1 MYLSGIGISNVY
13 AHNIGYLRRY
23 GEGVFRLTVMNTV
36 RLPGYEERN
45 PKPKPKKKRGT
56 ASNDGKLQNSLSRS
70 KRIVLELALCNEWE
84 YFVTLTFDA
93 EKMNRYR
100 LEDICKR
107 LGKWVN
113 NYNSRKGA
121 KIKYLL
127 IPEQHKDGAWHL
139 HGLLMGLPISHLR
152 PFSLDER
159 IPNRIKELLRAGR
172 QIYDWPAYRQSFGYV
187 TVEAIRDPL
196 RCAAYITKYIT
207 KDLLRS
213 AVSLN
218 AHVYYSSHGLKRA
231 ELLRLG
237 PVVKELEAP
246 DFENEYVHT
255 KTFSSLEE
263 AISYFENEEDEH
275 GEEAANR
282 LGGGGGA
289 AYQQEQGLS
298 AYPGGQAAPHF
309 HRGTADHPG
318 GCPVSL
324 D

>member
-1 MYLSGIGISNVY
+1 MYLSGMGIPNVY

-23 GEGVFRLTVMNTV
+23 GEGVFRVTVMNTV

-45 PKPKPKKKRGT
+45 SKPKPKKKRGT
-56 ASNDGKLQNSLSRS
+56 ASNDEKLRNSLSRS
-70 KRIVLELALCNEWE
+70 KRIVWELAQCNNWE
-84 YFVTLTFDA
+84 HFITLTFDA
-93 EKMNRYR
+93 EKANRYR
-100 LEDICKR
+100 LEDICKK

-121 KIKYLL
+121 RIKYLL

-152 PFSLDER
+152 PFSLNER
-159 IPNRIKELLRAGR
+159 IPTRIKELLRARR

-213 AVSLN
+213 AVSFN
-218 AHVYYSSHGLKRA
+218 AHVYYSSHGLNRA

-237 PVVKELEAP
+237 PVVKELEEP
-246 DFENEYVHT
+246 DFENEYVHI
-255 KTFSSLEE
+255 KTFSSFEE
-263 AISYFENEEDEH
+263 AISYFENKEDEY
-275 GEEAANR
+275 GEEAADR
-282 LGGGGGA
+282 LGGGDST

-298 AYPGGQAAPHF
+298 AYPGEQAAPYF
-309 HRGTADHPG
+309 HRGTADYPG
-318 GCPVSL
+318 GRPVSL